1 MKKYIIPVIAIIMVG
16 LAVLTFIYNHK
27 QQDTNSSL
35 TNSSK
40 ILNVNDIQADPSSF
54 TGTITINGVMAGVS
68 QTDSKLFGLVD
79 TAEVKA
85 CESVGCGTFILP
97 TKYDGKL
104 PQVGDEIN
112 VTGSFVGSGNDLV
125 FKATTFKILGNILP
139 KGGQ

>member
-85 CESVGCGTFILP
+85 CKSVGCGTFILP

-125 FKATTFKILGNILP
+125 FKATAFKVLDNILP

>member
-1 MKKYIIPVIAIIMVG
+1 MKKYIIPIIAIIMVG
-16 LAVLTFIYNHK
+16 LAALTFIYK

-79 TAEVKA
+79 TAEVKS
-85 CESVGCGTFILP
+85 CKSIGCSTFILP

-125 FKATTFKILGNILP
+125 FKTTTFKVLGNILSQ
-139 KGGQ
+139 GGQ